1 MADAPD
7 KDQKTEDP
15 TPKKLEDA
23 RKKGEIASAPEVR
36 HAVMFVAALVVLGG
50 LGTYTMQSLGRMF
63 VRLWGNAE
71 DYPIDP
77 DGAEG
82 FVTGVFLHFATAMLP
97 VMTALFAFALLGG
110 LLQGRPMI
118 AWTRMKPKFSK
129 LNPWTGLKRQFSK
142 QSLVEFLKT
151 LAKLMLVGG
160 VAAWVAWPNV
170 KGIDQL
176 VGADAGAVGGAALHI
191 VQAMLK
197 PVVLL
202 ASALALFDILW
213 QRYTFNQKMRMSLQE
228 VKDEHKNAEG
238 DPKIKGKIRQ
248 IQMQRS
254 RSRMMQAVP
263 EASVVITNPTHYAV
277 ALKYDHGSMA
287 APVVVAKGM
296 DAIALKIRAIATEH
310 NIPIVENVP
319 LARALHAACDVDR
332 PIPTEHYAAVAEVI
346 SYILRIARQRRGG

>member
-1 MADAPD
+1 MAEAPD

-23 RKKGEIASAPEVR
+23 RKKGDVASAPEVR

-50 LGTYTMQSLGRMF
+50 LGTYTLQSIGAMCI
-63 VRLWGNAE
+63 RLWGNAD
-71 DYPIDP
+71 DYPMAP
-77 DGAEG
+77 EGAHN
-82 FVTGVFLHFATAMLP
+82 FITGVFIHFAGAMLP
-97 VMTALFAFALLGG
+97 VMGALFAFALLGG

-118 AWTRMKPKFSK
+118 AWARMKPKFSK
-129 LNPWTGLKRQFSK
+129 LNPASGLKRQFSK
-142 QSLVEFLKT
+142 QTLVEFLKT

-170 KGIDQL
+170 RGIDQL
-176 VGADAGAVGGAALHI
+176 VGADAGMVGGAAMQI

-202 ASALALFDILW
+202 AGALALFDIVW
-213 QRYTFNQKMRMSLQE
+213 QRHTHHQKMRMSLQE
-228 VKDEHKNAEG
+228 VKDEHKNSEG
-238 DPKIKGKIRQ
+238 DPKIKAKVRQ

-263 EASVVITNPTHYAV
+263 DASVVITNPTHYAV
-277 ALKYDHGSMA
+277 ALKYDHGAMA

-296 DAIALKIRAIATEH
+296 DGIALKIRAIATE
-310 NIPIVENVP
+310 NNVPIVENVP
-319 LARALHAACDVDR
+319 LARALHASCEVDR

-346 SYILRIARQRRGG
+346 SYIMRIARQRRGG